1 MLYRKQTG
9 YDEFKCIA
17 DKCPKSCC
25 IGWQIVIDEDSVN
38 KYTNTSGNFSDRLKA
53 SIDYNE
59 ECFKQNNTRC
69 AMLNETGLCD
79 LQSTLGEEYLCN
91 TCRMF
96 PRHFEEFQDIRE
108 YSLSLSCPEV
118 TRMIMEPEFVF
129 TISETEDDIEDNP
142 DEFEDFDFML
152 YDKLEYARD
161 KMFAIAKKTALP
173 LQERMNLIACMSLKL
188 QELYDE
194 GDIFAMDNVTA
205 DDNFETT
212 GTSAMLSLDNCLK
225 GFDTLIEME
234 VLEESWRDSIKEA
247 KAFWLNNT
255 NNFTTWKSAMYP
267 DKDQEFIFEK
277 ILESLLYTYFCGAV
291 YDGQIYART
300 MIAVQSTR
308 WLMMLDA
315 ASSQELAKTIYLY
328 SREVEHSDLN
338 VNRLIEYFESE
349 LYGFSLIR
357 CVAMYSP
364 HPSAAQTPS
373 PRGGRLFYLSLITPS
388 SPTATLLEMLS
399 T

>member
-1 MLYRKQTG
+1 MLYRKQTD

-25 IGWQIVIDEDSVN
+25 IGWQIVIDEDSIN
-38 KYTNTSGNFSDRLKA
+38 KYTVAEGNFSDRLKS

-59 ECFKQNNTRC
+59 QCFKQNNTRC

-79 LQSTLGEEYLCN
+79 LQSTLGEDYLCN

-96 PRHFEEFQDIRE
+96 PRHIEEFLDIRE

-118 TRMIMEPEFVF
+118 TRMMMEPDFVF

-142 DEFEDFDFML
+142 DEFDDFDFML

-161 KMFAIAKKTALP
+161 KMLEVAKETTLP
-173 LQERMNLIACMSLKL
+173 LQERMNIIACMALKL
-188 QELYDE
+188 QEFYDE
-194 GDIFAMDNVTA
+194 GDIFEMDGVTA
-205 DDNFETT
+205 DDTFETT
-212 GTSAMLSLDNCLK
+212 GTSAMLSLDNCIT
-225 GFDTLIEME
+225 GFDALIEME

-247 KAFWLNNT
+247 KAFWLNNA
-255 NNFTTWKSAMYP
+255 NNFNTWKSAMYP
-267 DKDQEFIFEK
+267 DKNQEFIFEK

-315 ASSQELAKTIYLY
+315 ASSQGLAKTIYLY

-338 VNRLIEYFESE
+338 INRLIEYFESE
-349 LYGFSLIR
+349 L
-357 CVAMYSP
+357 
-364 HPSAAQTPS
+364 
-373 PRGGRLFYLSLITPS
+373 
-388 SPTATLLEMLS
+388 
-399 T
+399 

>member
-9 YDEFKCIA
+9 YDKFKCIA

-25 IGWQIVIDEDSVN
+25 VGWQIVIDESSIN
-38 KYTNTSGNFSDRLKA
+38 KYIQAQGNFSERLKS
-53 SIDYNE
+53 SIDYSE
-59 ECFKQNNTRC
+59 ECFKQHDTRC
-69 AMLNETGLCD
+69 AMLNVSGLCD
-79 LQSTLGEEYLCN
+79 LQSTLGEDYLCN
-91 TCRMF
+91 TCKMF
-96 PRHFEEFQDIRE
+96 PRHIEEFLDIRE

-118 TRMIMEPEFVF
+118 TRMIMEPDFVF
-129 TISETEDDIEDNP
+129 TISESEDNIEDNP

-161 KMFAIAKKTALP
+161 KMLAIAKETALP
-173 LQERMNLIACMSLKL
+173 LQERMNLIACMALKL

-194 GDIFAMDNVTA
+194 GDIFAMDEVTA
-205 DDNFETT
+205 DDTFDTT

-225 GFDTLIEME
+225 GLDTLIEME

-247 KAFWLNNT
+247 KACWLNNA

-267 DKDQEFIFEK
+267 DKNQEFIFEK

-308 WLMMLDA
+308 WLMILNA
-315 ASSQELAKTIYLY
+315 ASKQVALAETIYLY

-338 VNRLIEYFESE
+338 INKLIEYFESE
-349 LYGFSLIR
+349 L
-357 CVAMYSP
+357 
-364 HPSAAQTPS
+364 
-373 PRGGRLFYLSLITPS
+373 
-388 SPTATLLEMLS
+388 
-399 T
+399 

>member
-9 YDEFKCIA
+9 YDDFKCIA

-96 PRHFEEFQDIRE
+96 PRHIEEFQDIRE

-118 TRMIMEPEFVF
+118 TRMMMEPNFEFGI
-129 TISETEDDIEDNP
+129 TETEDEVCDDPE
-142 DEFEDFDFML
+142 EFEDFDFML

-161 KMFAIAKKTALP
+161 KMFVLAKETTLP
-173 LQERMNLIACMSLKL
+173 LQERMNIIACMALKL

-205 DDNFETT
+205 DDTFETT
-212 GTSAMLSLDNCLK
+212 GTSAMLSLDSCLK
-225 GFDTLIEME
+225 SFDTLIAME
-234 VLEESWRDSIKEA
+234 VLEDSWRESIKEA
-247 KAFWLNNT
+247 KAFWIKNKSD
-255 NNFTTWKSAMYP
+255 FATWKSAMYP
-267 DKDQEFIFEK
+267 DANQEFIFEK
-277 ILESLLYTYFCGAV
+277 ILKSLLYTYFCGAV

-338 VNRLIEYFESE
+338 VNALIEYFESE
-349 LYGFSLIR
+349 L
-357 CVAMYSP
+357 
-364 HPSAAQTPS
+364 
-373 PRGGRLFYLSLITPS
+373 
-388 SPTATLLEMLS
+388 
-399 T
+399 

>member
-53 SIDYNE
+53 GIDYNE
-59 ECFKQNNTRC
+59 QCFKQNATRC
-69 AMLNETGLCD
+69 AMLNDNGLCD
-79 LQSTLGEEYLCN
+79 LQSTLGEDYLCN

-96 PRHFEEFQDIRE
+96 PRHIEEFQDIRE
-108 YSLSLSCPEV
+108 YSLSISCPEV

-142 DEFEDFDFML
+142 DEFDDFDFML

-161 KMFAIAKKTALP
+161 KMLKLAKETTLP
-173 LQERMNLIACMSLKL
+173 LQERMNIIACMALEL

-194 GDIFAMDNVTA
+194 GDIFAMDDVSSNDT
-205 DDNFETT
+205 FETT
-212 GTSAMLSLDNCLK
+212 GTSAMLSLDNCIK

-247 KAFWLNNT
+247 KAFWLDNA
-255 NNFTTWKSAMYP
+255 NNFNTWKSAMYP
-267 DKDQEFIFEK
+267 DKAQEFIFEK
-277 ILESLLYTYFCGAV
+277 ILESLLYTYFCGSV

-315 ASSQELAKTIYLY
+315 APPNANLAETIYLY

-349 LYGFSLIR
+349 L
-357 CVAMYSP
+357 
-364 HPSAAQTPS
+364 
-373 PRGGRLFYLSLITPS
+373 
-388 SPTATLLEMLS
+388 
-399 T
+399 